1 MQRQRPPLLIVLLVL
16 LFELLS
22 CALLADASSMAIAHK
37 LDPVMMRMMYGQMVK
52 RKDENLQKTFKG
64 TMGAA
69 APAITDTGNR
79 ERPYGVD
86 GDTFVRLIQS
96 ASSFKMNHLF
106 FEVTN
111 SDLVDG
117 FPIRRREEMA
127 NTNKSANFTVKDCEG
142 QQKQCRLAQSAAP
155 VTQFAAIADVTNAAP
170 EPQQTFPFDE
180 EFDIVC
186 DVPDV

>member
-1 MQRQRPPLLIVLLVL
+1 
-16 LFELLS
+16 
-22 CALLADASSMAIAHK
+22 MAIAHK
-37 LDPVMMRMMYGQMVK
+37 LDPVIMRMMYGQMVK
-52 RKDENLQKTFKG
+52 RKDENLQ
-64 TMGAA
+64 
-69 APAITDTGNR
+69 
-79 ERPYGVD
+79 
-86 GDTFVRLIQS
+86 
-96 ASSFKMNHLF
+96 
-106 FEVTN
+106 
-111 SDLVDG
+111 
-117 FPIRRREEMA
+117 MA